1 MKTESQIKDTLGIIR
16 KRNTIL
22 LSKNRQLCQKTDK
35 NRVKNQKIGA
45 EQAE

>member
-1 MKTESQIKDTLGIIR
+1 MTESHIEDTLVIVV
-16 KRNTIL
+16 KRNTIP

>member
-1 MKTESQIKDTLGIIR
+1 MKTESQIEDTLVIIE
-16 KRNTIL
+16 KRNTIP